1 MLFLITLIY
10 CALLFIN
17 RIKFFTK
24 IIYKAY
30 IFVTL
35 YLQDLFFMQKSY
47 SIVEEIYTNKLSFS
61 QEEISFIEQKYEK
74 VLVKKGAIIL
84 EADEHVNHQY
94 FVSKGCLRTYLI
106 SKSGKEHTIQFAIKN
121 WWISDY
127 IGYFS
132 GSKSVLN
139 IECIQ
144 DAVLYKISKNDMEE
158 IYAKIPKTESYIRK
172 KLERA
177 FMNFQKRILANL
189 SQSAKERYLNFT
201 SDYPNIEQYLK
212 NYHIASYLGIT
223 TESLSR
229 IRKNITKRNS

>member
-1 MLFLITLIY
+1 MQETNSIVYEIY
-10 CALLFIN
+10 SKELSFTKREILFIE
-17 RIKFFTK
+17 
-24 IIYKAY
+24 
-30 IFVTL
+30 
-35 YLQDLFFMQKSY
+35 S
-47 SIVEEIYTNKLSFS
+47 
-61 QEEISFIEQKYEK
+61 KYER
-74 VLVKKGAIIL
+74 VQFEKGTIIL
-84 EADEHVNHQY
+84 KSGKFIKHQY
-94 FVSKGCLRTYLI
+94 FVFDGCLRTFLI

-132 GSKSVLN
+132 ESKAVLN

-144 DAVLYKISKNDMEE
+144 EATLYKISKDDMEE

-172 KLERA
+172 KLERSFA
-177 FMNFQKRILANL
+177 SFQKRILANL

-201 SDYPNIEQYLK
+201 QEYPNIEQYVK

-229 IRKNITKRNS
+229 IRKEIAKSGS